1 MTDVW
6 LGQWRLAVAPR
17 PCMEASMSP
26 GPGEVSA
33 SAGSTALFATSIGP
47 AVRPRGPPYASTFIG
62 RSATGFLHM
71 VLIRQCMGPVGTRA
85 PCASRPAQHGSAVEC
100 VLSPPSCGGDGAR
113 QFYAAHGKCLYD

>member
-6 LGQWRLAVAPR
+6 LGQWRLAGAPP

-33 SAGSTALFATSIGP
+33 SAGSTALLATSIGP
-47 AVRPRGPPYASTFIG
+47 AVRPRGPPFVSTFIG

-71 VLIRQCMGPVGTRA
+71 VLHTPVHGTRRH
-85 PCASRPAQHGSAVEC
+85 ASA
-100 VLSPPSCGGDGAR
+100 L
-113 QFYAAHGKCLYD
+113 CLATRTAWFRR